1 MVLSGRDAAICDAT
15 LALLLEVGYDRMS
28 MDAVA
33 ARAHASKA
41 TIYRRWPGKQELV
54 LDAVRAR
61 GVGLTVAEDTG
72 SLRGDLV
79 ATYRSAVHGSAADD
93 ADLIAG
99 VLRAMRTAPELAD
112 CVRSQVIESKCDV
125 SRVIVARAIARGELP
140 AETDPLI
147 LHEVASALW
156 FHRVLVVG
164 GPVDDAFI
172 AHVVDDVLMPLLD
185 RSSRSAE
192 LQETRVTEPLTP
204 AGEALAEEEKNNP
217 RRGGPQALAG
227 PCRAGGGP
235 AHDRPRRVDREH
247 RAALAEGSAMFTID
261 ASRTIIS
268 CAAASTARASQRL
281 GSRPRRRGVRA
292 PRRGPR
298 RQG

>member
-15 LALLLEVGYDRMS
+15 LALLLEVGYDGMS

-33 ARAHASKA
+33 ARARASKA

-79 ATYRSAVHGSAADD
+79 ATYRSAIHGSAADD

-99 VLRAMRTAPELAD
+99 VLRAMRTTPELAD

-192 LQETRVTEPLTP
+192 LQET
-204 AGEALAEEEKNNP
+204 
-217 RRGGPQALAG
+217 Q
-227 PCRAGGGP
+227 
-235 AHDRPRRVDREH
+235 
-247 RAALAEGSAMFTID
+247 
-261 ASRTIIS
+261 
-268 CAAASTARASQRL
+268 
-281 GSRPRRRGVRA
+281 
-292 PRRGPR
+292 
-298 RQG
+298 

>member
-1 MVLSGRDAAICDAT
+1 MVLSGRDVAICDAT

-54 LDAVRAR
+54 LDAVKAR

-125 SRVIVARAIARGELP
+125 SRIIVARAVARGELP

-147 LHEVASALW
+147 MHEVASALW

-192 LQETRVTEPLTP
+192 LQET
-204 AGEALAEEEKNNP
+204 
-217 RRGGPQALAG
+217 Q
-227 PCRAGGGP
+227 
-235 AHDRPRRVDREH
+235 
-247 RAALAEGSAMFTID
+247 
-261 ASRTIIS
+261 
-268 CAAASTARASQRL
+268 
-281 GSRPRRRGVRA
+281 
-292 PRRGPR
+292 
-298 RQG
+298 

>member
-79 ATYRSAVHGSAADD
+79 ATYRSAIHGSAADD

-192 LQETRVTEPLTP
+192 LQET
-204 AGEALAEEEKNNP
+204 
-217 RRGGPQALAG
+217 Q
-227 PCRAGGGP
+227 
-235 AHDRPRRVDREH
+235 
-247 RAALAEGSAMFTID
+247 
-261 ASRTIIS
+261 
-268 CAAASTARASQRL
+268 
-281 GSRPRRRGVRA
+281 
-292 PRRGPR
+292 
-298 RQG
+298 

>member
-79 ATYRSAVHGSAADD
+79 ATYRSAIHGSAADD

-164 GPVDDAFI
+164 GPVDDVFI

-192 LQETRVTEPLTP
+192 LQET
-204 AGEALAEEEKNNP
+204 
-217 RRGGPQALAG
+217 Q
-227 PCRAGGGP
+227 
-235 AHDRPRRVDREH
+235 
-247 RAALAEGSAMFTID
+247 
-261 ASRTIIS
+261 
-268 CAAASTARASQRL
+268 
-281 GSRPRRRGVRA
+281 
-292 PRRGPR
+292 
-298 RQG
+298 

>member
-1 MVLSGRDAAICDAT
+1 MVLSGRDVAICDAT

-125 SRVIVARAIARGELP
+125 SRIIVARAVARGELP

-192 LQETRVTEPLTP
+192 LQET
-204 AGEALAEEEKNNP
+204 
-217 RRGGPQALAG
+217 Q
-227 PCRAGGGP
+227 
-235 AHDRPRRVDREH
+235 
-247 RAALAEGSAMFTID
+247 
-261 ASRTIIS
+261 
-268 CAAASTARASQRL
+268 
-281 GSRPRRRGVRA
+281 
-292 PRRGPR
+292 
-298 RQG
+298 

>member
-1 MVLSGRDAAICDAT
+1 MVLSGRDVAICDAT

-28 MDAVA
+28 MDAIA

-54 LDAVRAR
+54 VDAVRAR

-79 ATYRSAVHGSAADD
+79 ATYRSAVHGSATED

-99 VLRAMRTAPELAD
+99 VLRAMRTTPELAD

-125 SRVIVARAIARGELP
+125 SRVIVARAVTRGELP

-192 LQETRVTEPLTP
+192 LQET
-204 AGEALAEEEKNNP
+204 
-217 RRGGPQALAG
+217 Q
-227 PCRAGGGP
+227 
-235 AHDRPRRVDREH
+235 
-247 RAALAEGSAMFTID
+247 
-261 ASRTIIS
+261 
-268 CAAASTARASQRL
+268 
-281 GSRPRRRGVRA
+281 
-292 PRRGPR
+292 
-298 RQG
+298 

>member
-33 ARAHASKA
+33 AHASKA

-79 ATYRSAVHGSAADD
+79 ATYRSAIHGSAADD

-99 VLRAMRTAPELAD
+99 VLRAMRTTPELAD

-192 LQETRVTEPLTP
+192 LQET
-204 AGEALAEEEKNNP
+204 
-217 RRGGPQALAG
+217 Q
-227 PCRAGGGP
+227 
-235 AHDRPRRVDREH
+235 
-247 RAALAEGSAMFTID
+247 
-261 ASRTIIS
+261 
-268 CAAASTARASQRL
+268 
-281 GSRPRRRGVRA
+281 
-292 PRRGPR
+292 
-298 RQG
+298 

>member
-1 MVLSGRDAAICDAT
+1 MVLTGRDVAICDAT

-54 LDAVRAR
+54 LDAVKAR

-125 SRVIVARAIARGELP
+125 SRTIIARAVDRGELP
-140 AETDPLI
+140 AETDPMF

-192 LQETRVTEPLTP
+192 LQET
-204 AGEALAEEEKNNP
+204 
-217 RRGGPQALAG
+217 Q
-227 PCRAGGGP
+227 
-235 AHDRPRRVDREH
+235 
-247 RAALAEGSAMFTID
+247 
-261 ASRTIIS
+261 
-268 CAAASTARASQRL
+268 
-281 GSRPRRRGVRA
+281 
-292 PRRGPR
+292 
-298 RQG
+298 

>member
-1 MVLSGRDAAICDAT
+1 MVLSGRDVAICDAT

-28 MDAVA
+28 MDAIA

-125 SRVIVARAIARGELP
+125 SRIIVARAVARSELP

-192 LQETRVTEPLTP
+192 LQET
-204 AGEALAEEEKNNP
+204 
-217 RRGGPQALAG
+217 Q
-227 PCRAGGGP
+227 
-235 AHDRPRRVDREH
+235 
-247 RAALAEGSAMFTID
+247 
-261 ASRTIIS
+261 
-268 CAAASTARASQRL
+268 
-281 GSRPRRRGVRA
+281 
-292 PRRGPR
+292 
-298 RQG
+298 

>member
-1 MVLSGRDAAICDAT
+1 MVLSGRDADICDAT

-33 ARAHASKA
+33 ARARASKA

-99 VLRAMRTAPELAD
+99 VLRAMRSAPELAD

-125 SRVIVARAIARGELP
+125 SRVIVARAVARGELP

-172 AHVVDDVLMPLLD
+172 THVVDDVLMPLLD

-192 LQETRVTEPLTP
+192 LQET
-204 AGEALAEEEKNNP
+204 
-217 RRGGPQALAG
+217 Q
-227 PCRAGGGP
+227 
-235 AHDRPRRVDREH
+235 
-247 RAALAEGSAMFTID
+247 
-261 ASRTIIS
+261 
-268 CAAASTARASQRL
+268 
-281 GSRPRRRGVRA
+281 
-292 PRRGPR
+292 
-298 RQG
+298 

>member
-1 MVLSGRDAAICDAT
+1 MVLSGRDVAICDAT

-28 MDAVA
+28 MDAIA

-54 LDAVRAR
+54 LDAVKAR

-79 ATYRSAVHGSAADD
+79 KTYRSAVHGSAADD

-125 SRVIVARAIARGELP
+125 SRIIVSRAVARGELP
-140 AETDPLI
+140 AQTDPLI

-192 LQETRVTEPLTP
+192 LQEI
-204 AGEALAEEEKNNP
+204 
-217 RRGGPQALAG
+217 Q
-227 PCRAGGGP
+227 
-235 AHDRPRRVDREH
+235 
-247 RAALAEGSAMFTID
+247 
-261 ASRTIIS
+261 
-268 CAAASTARASQRL
+268 
-281 GSRPRRRGVRA
+281 
-292 PRRGPR
+292 
-298 RQG
+298 

>member
-1 MVLSGRDAAICDAT
+1 MVLSGRDVAICDAT

-28 MDAVA
+28 MDAIA

-54 LDAVRAR
+54 LDAVKAR

-125 SRVIVARAIARGELP
+125 SRVIVARAVARGELP

-192 LQETRVTEPLTP
+192 LQET
-204 AGEALAEEEKNNP
+204 
-217 RRGGPQALAG
+217 Q
-227 PCRAGGGP
+227 
-235 AHDRPRRVDREH
+235 
-247 RAALAEGSAMFTID
+247 
-261 ASRTIIS
+261 
-268 CAAASTARASQRL
+268 
-281 GSRPRRRGVRA
+281 
-292 PRRGPR
+292 
-298 RQG
+298 

>member
-72 SLRGDLV
+72 SLRGDLM
-79 ATYRSAVHGSAADD
+79 ATYRSAIHGSAADD

-99 VLRAMRTAPELAD
+99 VLRAMRTTPELAD

-125 SRVIVARAIARGELP
+125 SRVIVARAIGRGELP

-192 LQETRVTEPLTP
+192 LQET
-204 AGEALAEEEKNNP
+204 
-217 RRGGPQALAG
+217 Q
-227 PCRAGGGP
+227 
-235 AHDRPRRVDREH
+235 
-247 RAALAEGSAMFTID
+247 
-261 ASRTIIS
+261 
-268 CAAASTARASQRL
+268 
-281 GSRPRRRGVRA
+281 
-292 PRRGPR
+292 
-298 RQG
+298 

>member
-72 SLRGDLV
+72 SLRGDLM
-79 ATYRSAVHGSAADD
+79 ATYRSAIHGSAADD

-192 LQETRVTEPLTP
+192 LQET
-204 AGEALAEEEKNNP
+204 
-217 RRGGPQALAG
+217 Q
-227 PCRAGGGP
+227 
-235 AHDRPRRVDREH
+235 
-247 RAALAEGSAMFTID
+247 
-261 ASRTIIS
+261 
-268 CAAASTARASQRL
+268 
-281 GSRPRRRGVRA
+281 
-292 PRRGPR
+292 
-298 RQG
+298 

>member
-1 MVLSGRDAAICDAT
+1 MVLSGRDVAICDAT

-54 LDAVRAR
+54 LDAVKAR

-125 SRVIVARAIARGELP
+125 SRIIVSRAVARGELP

-192 LQETRVTEPLTP
+192 LQET
-204 AGEALAEEEKNNP
+204 
-217 RRGGPQALAG
+217 Q
-227 PCRAGGGP
+227 
-235 AHDRPRRVDREH
+235 
-247 RAALAEGSAMFTID
+247 
-261 ASRTIIS
+261 
-268 CAAASTARASQRL
+268 
-281 GSRPRRRGVRA
+281 
-292 PRRGPR
+292 
-298 RQG
+298 

>member
-1 MVLSGRDAAICDAT
+1 MVLSGRDVAICDAT

-54 LDAVRAR
+54 LDAVKAR

-79 ATYRSAVHGSAADD
+79 ATYRSAVRGSAADD

-125 SRVIVARAIARGELP
+125 SRIIVARAVARGELP

-192 LQETRVTEPLTP
+192 LQET
-204 AGEALAEEEKNNP
+204 
-217 RRGGPQALAG
+217 Q
-227 PCRAGGGP
+227 
-235 AHDRPRRVDREH
+235 
-247 RAALAEGSAMFTID
+247 
-261 ASRTIIS
+261 
-268 CAAASTARASQRL
+268 
-281 GSRPRRRGVRA
+281 
-292 PRRGPR
+292 
-298 RQG
+298 

>member
-1 MVLSGRDAAICDAT
+1 MVLSGRDVAICDAT

-125 SRVIVARAIARGELP
+125 SRVIVARAVTRGQLP

-192 LQETRVTEPLTP
+192 LQET
-204 AGEALAEEEKNNP
+204 
-217 RRGGPQALAG
+217 Q
-227 PCRAGGGP
+227 
-235 AHDRPRRVDREH
+235 
-247 RAALAEGSAMFTID
+247 
-261 ASRTIIS
+261 
-268 CAAASTARASQRL
+268 
-281 GSRPRRRGVRA
+281 
-292 PRRGPR
+292 
-298 RQG
+298 

>member
-79 ATYRSAVHGSAADD
+79 ATYRSAIHGSAADD

-125 SRVIVARAIARGELP
+125 SRVIVARAIGRGELP

-156 FHRVLVVG
+156 FHRVLVVA

-192 LQETRVTEPLTP
+192 LQET
-204 AGEALAEEEKNNP
+204 
-217 RRGGPQALAG
+217 Q
-227 PCRAGGGP
+227 
-235 AHDRPRRVDREH
+235 
-247 RAALAEGSAMFTID
+247 
-261 ASRTIIS
+261 
-268 CAAASTARASQRL
+268 
-281 GSRPRRRGVRA
+281 
-292 PRRGPR
+292 
-298 RQG
+298 

>member
-1 MVLSGRDAAICDAT
+1 MVLSGRDVAICDAT

-28 MDAVA
+28 MDAIA

-54 LDAVRAR
+54 LDAVKTR

-99 VLRAMRTAPELAD
+99 VLRAMRTTPELAD

-125 SRVIVARAIARGELP
+125 SRIIVARAVARGELP

-147 LHEVASALW
+147 MHEVASALW

-192 LQETRVTEPLTP
+192 LQET
-204 AGEALAEEEKNNP
+204 
-217 RRGGPQALAG
+217 Q
-227 PCRAGGGP
+227 
-235 AHDRPRRVDREH
+235 
-247 RAALAEGSAMFTID
+247 
-261 ASRTIIS
+261 
-268 CAAASTARASQRL
+268 
-281 GSRPRRRGVRA
+281 
-292 PRRGPR
+292 
-298 RQG
+298 

>member
-33 ARAHASKA
+33 SRAHASKA

-79 ATYRSAVHGSAADD
+79 ATYRSAIHGSAADD

-125 SRVIVARAIARGELP
+125 SRVIVARAVGRGELP

-164 GPVDDAFI
+164 GPVDDGFI

-192 LQETRVTEPLTP
+192 LQET
-204 AGEALAEEEKNNP
+204 
-217 RRGGPQALAG
+217 Q
-227 PCRAGGGP
+227 
-235 AHDRPRRVDREH
+235 
-247 RAALAEGSAMFTID
+247 
-261 ASRTIIS
+261 
-268 CAAASTARASQRL
+268 
-281 GSRPRRRGVRA
+281 
-292 PRRGPR
+292 
-298 RQG
+298 

>member
-72 SLRGDLV
+72 SLRGDLM
-79 ATYRSAVHGSAADD
+79 ATYRSAIHGSAADD

-125 SRVIVARAIARGELP
+125 SRVIVARAVGRGELP

-164 GPVDDAFI
+164 GPVDDGFI

-192 LQETRVTEPLTP
+192 LQET
-204 AGEALAEEEKNNP
+204 
-217 RRGGPQALAG
+217 Q
-227 PCRAGGGP
+227 
-235 AHDRPRRVDREH
+235 
-247 RAALAEGSAMFTID
+247 
-261 ASRTIIS
+261 
-268 CAAASTARASQRL
+268 
-281 GSRPRRRGVRA
+281 
-292 PRRGPR
+292 
-298 RQG
+298 

>member
-79 ATYRSAVHGSAADD
+79 ATYRSAIHGSAADD

-125 SRVIVARAIARGELP
+125 SRVIVARAITRGELP

-192 LQETRVTEPLTP
+192 LQET
-204 AGEALAEEEKNNP
+204 
-217 RRGGPQALAG
+217 Q
-227 PCRAGGGP
+227 
-235 AHDRPRRVDREH
+235 
-247 RAALAEGSAMFTID
+247 
-261 ASRTIIS
+261 
-268 CAAASTARASQRL
+268 
-281 GSRPRRRGVRA
+281 
-292 PRRGPR
+292 
-298 RQG
+298 

>member
-1 MVLSGRDAAICDAT
+1 MVLTGRDVAICDAT

-54 LDAVRAR
+54 LDAVKSR
-61 GVGLTVAEDTG
+61 GPGLVVPEDTG
-72 SLRGDLV
+72 SVRGDLIE
-79 ATYRSAVHGSAADD
+79 TYRSAVTGAAAQD

-99 VLRAMRTAPELAD
+99 VLRAMRSTPALAD

-125 SRVIVARAIARGELP
+125 SRTIIARAVDRGELP
-140 AETDPLI
+140 AETDPMF

-192 LQETRVTEPLTP
+192 LQET
-204 AGEALAEEEKNNP
+204 
-217 RRGGPQALAG
+217 Q
-227 PCRAGGGP
+227 
-235 AHDRPRRVDREH
+235 
-247 RAALAEGSAMFTID
+247 
-261 ASRTIIS
+261 
-268 CAAASTARASQRL
+268 
-281 GSRPRRRGVRA
+281 
-292 PRRGPR
+292 
-298 RQG
+298 

>member
-79 ATYRSAVHGSAADD
+79 ATSSSAIHGSAADD

-99 VLRAMRTAPELAD
+99 VLRAMRTTPELAD

-192 LQETRVTEPLTP
+192 LQET
-204 AGEALAEEEKNNP
+204 
-217 RRGGPQALAG
+217 Q
-227 PCRAGGGP
+227 
-235 AHDRPRRVDREH
+235 
-247 RAALAEGSAMFTID
+247 
-261 ASRTIIS
+261 
-268 CAAASTARASQRL
+268 
-281 GSRPRRRGVRA
+281 
-292 PRRGPR
+292 
-298 RQG
+298 

>member
-1 MVLSGRDAAICDAT
+1 MVLTGRDVAICDAT

-41 TIYRRWPGKQELV
+41 TIYRRWAGKQELV
-54 LDAVRAR
+54 LDAVKSR
-61 GVGLTVAEDTG
+61 GPGLTVPEDTG

-79 ATYRSAVHGSAADD
+79 ATYRSAVRGSAGQD

-99 VLRAMRTAPELAD
+99 VLRAMRSAPELAD
-112 CVRSQVIESKCDV
+112 CVRSQVVESKCDV
-125 SRVIVARAIARGELP
+125 SRTIVARAVERGELP
-140 AETDPLI
+140 ATTDPLI

-164 GPVDDAFI
+164 ADVDDAFI

-192 LQETRVTEPLTP
+192 LQET
-204 AGEALAEEEKNNP
+204 
-217 RRGGPQALAG
+217 Q
-227 PCRAGGGP
+227 
-235 AHDRPRRVDREH
+235 
-247 RAALAEGSAMFTID
+247 
-261 ASRTIIS
+261 
-268 CAAASTARASQRL
+268 
-281 GSRPRRRGVRA
+281 
-292 PRRGPR
+292 
-298 RQG
+298 

>member
-1 MVLSGRDAAICDAT
+1 MVLSGRDVAICDAT

-99 VLRAMRTAPELAD
+99 VLRAMRTTPELAD

-125 SRVIVARAIARGELP
+125 SRIIVARAVARGELP

-192 LQETRVTEPLTP
+192 LQET
-204 AGEALAEEEKNNP
+204 
-217 RRGGPQALAG
+217 Q
-227 PCRAGGGP
+227 
-235 AHDRPRRVDREH
+235 
-247 RAALAEGSAMFTID
+247 
-261 ASRTIIS
+261 
-268 CAAASTARASQRL
+268 
-281 GSRPRRRGVRA
+281 
-292 PRRGPR
+292 
-298 RQG
+298 